1 LQDLILV
8 DPDDEVEIRAILA
21 FHGDRSAGYV
31 KCVKDE
37 TTLDRVFKYFKSS
50 YIHLLFAYKEQE
62 VRTPQHTHTQGWRTV
77 LHLRCCWVR
86 AVSMAR
92 RMLECVSAWNWPC
105 GNWLGSAAT
114 GPTERCSE

>member
-1 LQDLILV
+1 MRHGVPHLQDLILV

-62 VRTPQHTHTQGWRTV
+62 VRKRRRTRTRTRTHGGAQGALPKV
-77 LHLRCCWVR
+77 
-86 AVSMAR
+86 AQGAS
-92 RMLECVSAWNWPC
+92 
-105 GNWLGSAAT
+105 LGLY
-114 GPTERCSE
+114 GPK

>member
-1 LQDLILV
+1 M

-50 YIHLLFAYKEQE
+50 YIHLLFAYKEEE
-62 VRTPQHTHTQGWRTV
+62 VQAPASNLAG
-77 LHLRCCWVR
+77 
-86 AVSMAR
+86 
-92 RMLECVSAWNWPC
+92 
-105 GNWLGSAAT
+105 
-114 GPTERCSE
+114 